1 LRISRSDEQ
10 LPATIGISTYAAKAL
25 GDVVYVELPEIDSH
39 HNAGDTIG
47 AVESVKSARY
57 LQL

>member
-1 LRISRSDEQ
+1 MTV
-10 LPATIGISTYAAKAL
+10 ATIGISAYAAKAL

-57 LQL
+57 TEPHLLAY